1 MFKQTLTCIL
11 LAGLWLTTSFK
22 SPSSDEKWSAVIR
35 LEGKK
40 DPIVLT
46 SGAVYGGYNPI
57 DKRIF
62 LFGKNHMFVNKEDN
76 NRAQVFR
83 DLCTTNASGQFQ
95 FELNNV
101 FNPTA
106 PAKAANYSGNI
117 SFKKKTAITGS
128 FKNILEN
135 GKNVEIIV
143 VSGDFKSL
151 GFQMTEEAE
160 KIMTGKFT
168 ITFTSNN

>member
-1 MFKQTLTCIL
+1 MFKQALSYIL

-22 SPSSDEKWSAVIR
+22 SPQSDEKWSATIR

-40 DPIVLT
+40 DAIVLT
-46 SGAVYGGYNPI
+46 SEGVYGGYNPI

-62 LFGKNHMFVNKEDN
+62 LFGKNHMFVNKADN

-95 FELNNV
+95 FELNNIL
-101 FNPTA
+101 NPTA
-106 PAKAANYSGNI
+106 PVKATNHSGNI
-117 SFKKKTAITGS
+117 SFKKKTPISGT
-128 FKNILEN
+128 FKNVLEN
-135 GKNVEIIV
+135 GKNVETIV
-143 VSGDFKSL
+143 VNGDFKAL

-168 ITFTSNN
+168 LTFTSKN